1 MSQWFLAYGFADVA
15 DELLLGAYPLD
26 RDDVQMLERLGIDRI
41 VNLVE
46 DSEYA
51 PGVRDLV
58 ADALDAAGIVE
69 RRLPLTDYA
78 GLPSIEIE
86 AAVRQVNEWL
96 DEGHRVYLHCRAGWQ
111 RSAAV
116 AAGVI
121 AIRDGVGIDDAL
133 TVVQQRKP
141 TADPLPHQRED
152 LEWWWRE
159 RPDGSSSEPGRD
171 AVSDVCSAQERSRT
185 PPGAADRPSAA
196 E

>member
-1 MSQWFLAYGFADVA
+1 MSRWFLSYGFADIA
-15 DELLLGAYPLD
+15 DDLLIGAYPLD
-26 RDDVQMLERLGIDRI
+26 QDDVEMLERLGIDRI

-46 DSEYA
+46 DAEYA
-51 PGVRDLV
+51 PGVREV
-58 ADALDAAGIVE
+58 VTDALQDAGIPE

-116 AAGVI
+116 AAGVV
-121 AIRDGVGIDDAL
+121 AIREGVGIDEAL
-133 TVVQQRKP
+133 AIVQQRKP
-141 TADPLPHQRED
+141 TAEPLPHQRDD

-159 RPDGSSSEPGRD
+159 R
-171 AVSDVCSAQERSRT
+171 A
-185 PPGAADRPSAA
+185 SAA
-196 E
+196 K